1 MQDLCSYIQ
10 PVVQAFKMLQLGKLT
25 FDQYR
30 KEEFIYRA
38 HLTHIIGDTP
48 AISKLMGIK
57 GVNSQFPCRTC
68 KIKSQKG
75 PSNTYYPTIHPPDEK
90 AHHFHQYNPYRLP
103 TWSNK
108 SFKDIANEVSQGKKW
123 ITDET
128 GVKYKSPILDL
139 SSIIVPWCFC
149 IDAMHLILE
158 NLVASHWKDLL
169 GNSSPEFSDVNKVGN
184 DVINK
189 YEFAIIENEF
199 NVSLEIKN

>member
-1 MQDLCSYIQ
+1 
-10 PVVQAFKMLQLGKLT
+10 
-25 FDQYR
+25 
-30 KEEFIYRA
+30 
-38 HLTHIIGDTP
+38 
-48 AISKLMGIK
+48 MGIK
-57 GVNSQFPCRTC
+57 GA
-68 KIKSQKG
+68 
-75 PSNTYYPTIHPPDEK
+75 DEK
-90 AHHFHQYNPYRLP
+90 AHHSHQYNPYKLP

-108 SFKDIANEVSQGKKW
+108 SFKDIANKVSQGKKW

-199 NVSLEIKN
+199 NVSLKIKT